1 MWFLPVSIALFIL
14 FLLLIPVLIALA
26 PVVVF
31 DKLGLN
37 PYLGYAFF
45 LLCLVGGSVN
55 IPVRRE
61 RYASTEPWG
70 PFDVFEELFRAHF
83 GIRVPAFRERILAV
97 NVGGAVLPG
106 LLSLYLLFKVP
117 GVQALLALAVTTTTA
132 YLLSR
137 PVKGIGVV
145 MPAFVPPVIAA
156 ITAVI
161 ISRDHAP
168 QLAYLSGVLGTLIG
182 ADILRLSQIRRTG
195 APFLSIGGAGV
206 FDGIYLVGIVSVLL
220 A

>member
-1 MWFLPVSIALFIL
+1 
-14 FLLLIPVLIALA
+14 
-26 PVVVF
+26 
-31 DKLGLN
+31 
-37 PYLGYAFF
+37 
-45 LLCLVGGSVN
+45 
-55 IPVRRE
+55 
-61 RYASTEPWG
+61 
-70 PFDVFEELFRAHF
+70 
-83 GIRVPAFRERILAV
+83 
-97 NVGGAVLPG
+97 
-106 LLSLYLLFKVP
+106 
-117 GVQALLALAVTTTTA
+117 
-132 YLLSR
+132 
-137 PVKGIGVV
+137 